1 MKKQRGRA
9 GGEERVGKD
18 FSPTLL
24 ISPTPSL
31 KQKSQEPTPLFIVFE
46 GPEGAGKSTQIKHL
60 VSALQEQGLELVQ
73 TREPGGTPAADAIRK
88 VILDP
93 ELTINPL
100 TEFLLYSASRAQHV
114 EEIIQPALE
123 QNKVVVCDRFFGA
136 SVAYQG
142 YGRGLEL
149 EFIYNLTKK
158 VTGGLKPDLVLL
170 LDIDPK
176 IGLERIAQRGQ
187 KDRLELADI
196 SFHQK
201 VREGFLAQAKETKSW
216 VIINA
221 QQEEAKVKEEI
232 WQAVQAQLGVV

>member
-1 MKKQRGRA
+1 MSEEQNRGVQ
-9 GGEERVGKD
+9 GLGSRVQG
-18 FSPTLL
+18 L
-24 ISPTPSL
+24 TPN
-31 KQKSQEPTPLFIVFE
+31 PFFIVFE

-60 VSALQEQGLELVQ
+60 VNKLRETYDVVQ

-93 ELTINPL
+93 DLTISPL
-100 TEFLLYSASRAQHV
+100 TEFLLYSASRAQHMDEV
-114 EEIIQPALE
+114 IKPALE
-123 QNKVVVCDRFFGA
+123 ENKTVVCDRFFGA

-149 EFIYNLTKK
+149 PFIYDLTKR
-158 VTGGLKPDLVLL
+158 VTQGISPDLVLL
-170 LDIDPK
+170 LDIDPQ

-196 SFHQK
+196 SFHRK
-201 VREGFLAQAKETKSW
+201 VREGFLAQAKENKHW

-221 QQEEAKVKEEI
+221 QQDEVKVKADI
-232 WQAVQAQLGVV
+232 WQAVQKRLGVK

>member
-1 MKKQRGRA
+1 MSEKLGRA
-9 GGEERVGKD
+9 EKEL
-18 FSPTLL
+18 SHPTQSSVL
-24 ISPTPSL
+24 STQSY
-31 KQKSQEPTPLFIVFE
+31 FIVFE

-60 VSALQEQGLELVQ
+60 VAKLGETFEVVQ

-93 ELTINPL
+93 DLTISPL

-114 EEIIQPALE
+114 EEVIKPALE
-123 QNKVVVCDRFFGA
+123 DNKIVICDRFFGA

-149 EFIYNLTKK
+149 DFIYDLTKQ
-158 VTGGLKPDLVLL
+158 VTQDITPNLVLL
-170 LDIDPK
+170 LDLDPQV
-176 IGLERIAQRGQ
+176 GLERIAQRGQ

-196 SFHQK
+196 SFHRK
-201 VREGFLAQAKETKSW
+201 VREGFLAQARENPNW

-221 QQEEAKVKEEI
+221 QQDEDKVREEI
-232 WQAVQAQLGVV
+232 WQTVQHRLGVQ

>member
-1 MKKQRGRA
+1 MKKPGQGDKERG
-9 GGEERVGKD
+9 GQGEGEKNLLVSL
-18 FSPTLL
+18 SPFPNTQVANTN
-24 ISPTPSL
+24 SY
-31 KQKSQEPTPLFIVFE
+31 FIVFE

-60 VSALQEQGLELVQ
+60 VNRLKELGLDVTQ

-93 ELTINPL
+93 SLTISPL

-114 EEIIQPALE
+114 EEVIKPALE
-123 QNKVVVCDRFFGA
+123 GNKVVICDRFFGA

-149 EFIYNLTKK
+149 EFIYDLTKR
-158 VTGGLKPDLVLL
+158 VTQGISPDLVLL
-170 LDIDPK
+170 LDLDPK

-187 KDRLELADI
+187 KDRLELADL
-196 SFHQK
+196 SFHER
-201 VREGFLAQAKETKSW
+201 VREGFLAQAKENANW

-221 QQEEAKVKEEI
+221 QQDEAKVTEEI
-232 WQAVQAQLGVV
+232 WQAVQAHLGVK